1 MKELLNDIATYN
13 RKGNFKNTYEL
24 RAEYKSQSGKN
35 SALTMASMNPDF
47 YSSHNFQ
54 IEEDLLQAEIVSL
67 PDEDLGDGEEF
78 EEA

>member
-47 YSSHNFQ
+47 YSSRNFQ
-54 IEEDLLQAEIVSL
+54 VEEDLLQAEIVSL